1 MTIRIEV
8 TNPAEHQPSELR
20 AVATFLNNLAA
31 DREAGRIEHVP
42 AFRSG
47 ASQVAVVNEISAGGV
62 STTAPLASAPQVTSD
77 APGVSSQN
85 ETDDSAG
92 ASAACDTSKL
102 DSDGIKWDERI
113 HSETKSQNKDGTW
126 RLRRGVDKA
135 LVDQVIAE
143 QRAAQQQNDDT
154 PPPPPAEDAAPE
166 LPPEAPEETPP
177 PPADDDVKPADVIK
191 FISSNKLET
200 ATVNAMA
207 EQLGMARAADL
218 FTKPQLA
225 GQLLELLKPLVA

>member
-8 TNPAEHQPSELR
+8 TDPHSHKPEE
-20 AVATFLNNLAA
+20 LAA
-31 DREAGRIEHVP
+31 VVHLLNCVIADKGGRTTLVDPSHV
-42 AFRSG
+42 G
-47 ASQVAVVNEISAGGV
+47 APNLPLVSAHQ
-62 STTAPLASAPQVTSD
+62 ATSD
-77 APGVSSQN
+77 APGASN
-85 ETDDSAG
+85 PEETEPDAD
-92 ASAACDTSKL
+92 ASDACDTSQL
-102 DSDGIKWDERI
+102 DSEGIKWDERI

-135 LVDQVIAE
+135 LVDRVIAE
-143 QRAAQQQNDDT
+143 QRAAVEDT
-154 PPPPPAEDAAPE
+154 PPPPPVEDDAPD
-166 LPPEAPEETPP
+166 LPPEAPAEEDTPP
-177 PPADDDVKPADVIK
+177 PPAADDVKPADVIK

>member
-8 TNPAEHQPSELR
+8 TNPVEHQPSELR
-20 AVATFLNNLAA
+20 AVAAFLNNLAA

-47 ASQVAVVNEISAGGV
+47 ASQVAVVNEISTGGV
-62 STTAPLASAPQVTSD
+62 STTAPLASARQASSD
-77 APGVSSQN
+77 VPGVSSQN
-85 ETDDSAG
+85 EPDDSAD
-92 ASAACDTSKL
+92 ASAACDTSQL

-126 RLRRGVDKA
+126 RLRRNVDKA

-143 QRAAQQQNDDT
+143 QRAAQQQQEDDT

-166 LPPEAPEETPP
+166 LPPEETPP
-177 PPADDDVKPADVIK
+177 PVAETTDDVKPADVIK
-191 FISSNKLET
+191 FISTNKLEA
-200 ATVNAMA
+200 ATVNAMC
-207 EQLGMARAADL
+207 EELGMKRAADL
-218 FTKPQLA
+218 FTNA
-225 GQLLELLKPLVA
+225 GKASALLELLKPLVE

>member
-42 AFRSG
+42 ASRSVG
-47 ASQVAVVNEISAGGV
+47 SHEV
-62 STTAPLASAPQVTSD
+62 STTAPLASARQASSD

-85 ETDDSAG
+85 ETEPDAD
-92 ASAACDTSKL
+92 ASAACDTSQL
-102 DSDGIKWDERI
+102 DSEGIKWDERI

-135 LVDQVIAE
+135 LVDQVIAT
-143 QRAAQQQNDDT
+143 QQQQEDDT
-154 PPPPPAEDAAPE
+154 PPPPPTEEESAPE
-166 LPPEAPEETPP
+166 LPPEETPP
-177 PPADDDVKPADVIK
+177 PPAAETADDVKPADVIK
-191 FISSNKLET
+191 FISTNKLEA
-200 ATVNAMA
+200 ATVNAMC
-207 EQLGMARAADL
+207 EELGMKRAADL
-218 FTKPQLA
+218 FTNA
-225 GQLLELLKPLVA
+225 GKASALLELLKPLVE

>member
-31 DREAGRIEHVP
+31 DREAGRITGAAVEVP
-42 AFRSG
+42 AA
-47 ASQVAVVNEISAGGV
+47 AS
-62 STTAPLASAPQVTSD
+62 PLASAHRTTIA
-77 APGVSSQN
+77 APGASSPE
-85 ETDDSAG
+85 ETEPDAN
-92 ASAACDTSKL
+92 ASAACDTSQL
-102 DSDGIKWDERI
+102 DSEGVAWDERI
-113 HSETKSQNKDGTW
+113 HSETKNQNKDGTW

-143 QRAAQQQNDDT
+143 QQQDDAPPPPPADEPEAPELQPEAPEDDT
-154 PPPPPAEDAAPE
+154 PPPPVAA
-166 LPPEAPEETPP
+166 A
-177 PPADDDVKPADVIK
+177 DDVKPADVIK

>member
-31 DREAGRIEHVP
+31 DREAGRITGAAVEVP
-42 AFRSG
+42 TA
-47 ASQVAVVNEISAGGV
+47 A
-62 STTAPLASAPQVTSD
+62 APLASAPQVTSA
-77 APGVSSQN
+77 APGASSRE
-85 ETDDSAG
+85 ETEPDAD

-102 DSDGIKWDERI
+102 DSEGVAWDERI

-126 RLRRGVDKA
+126 RLRRNVDKA
-135 LVDQVIAE
+135 LVDQVIA
-143 QRAAQQQNDDT
+143 AQQQQDDT
-154 PPPPPAEDAAPE
+154 PPPPPADESEAPE
-166 LPPEAPEETPP
+166 LPPA
-177 PPADDDVKPADVIK
+177 ADDVKPADVIK

-218 FTKPQLA
+218 FIKPQLA

>member
-8 TNPAEHQPSELR
+8 TDPHSHKPEE
-20 AVATFLNNLAA
+20 LAA
-31 DREAGRIEHVP
+31 VVHLLNCVIADKGGRVAHEVP
-42 AFRSG
+42 T
-47 ASQVAVVNEISAGGV
+47 V
-62 STTAPLASAPQVTSD
+62 TAPLASAHQVTSA
-77 APGVSSQN
+77 APGASSPE
-85 ETDDSAG
+85 ETEPDAN

-102 DSDGIKWDERI
+102 DSEGVAWDERI

-135 LVDQVIAE
+135 LVEQVIAE
-143 QRAAQQQNDDT
+143 QRAAAEDTPPPPPTEDDAPDLPPEAPTEDDT
-154 PPPPPAEDAAPE
+154 PPPPV
-166 LPPEAPEETPP
+166 ETEQ
-177 PPADDDVKPADVIK
+177 VKPADVIK
-191 FISSNKLET
+191 FISANKLET

>member
-31 DREAGRIEHVP
+31 DRETGRIEHVP
-42 AFRSG
+42 AFRSV
-47 ASQVAVVNEISAGGV
+47 ASHEVPAA
-62 STTAPLASAPQVTSD
+62 APLESARQASID

-85 ETDDSAG
+85 ETDDSAD
-92 ASAACDTSKL
+92 ASAACDTSQL
-102 DSDGIKWDERI
+102 DSEGVKWDERI

-135 LVDQVIAE
+135 LVDQVIAAQ
-143 QRAAQQQNDDT
+143 QRAAVTATQQQEDDT
-154 PPPPPAEDAAPE
+154 PPPPPAEDAAPD

-177 PPADDDVKPADVIK
+177 PVAETADDVKPADVIK
-191 FISSNKLET
+191 FISTNKLEA
-200 ATVNAMA
+200 ATVNAMC
-207 EQLGMARAADL
+207 EELGMKRAADL
-218 FTKPQLA
+218 FTNPTKA
-225 GQLLELLKPLVA
+225 SALLELLKPLVE

>member
-42 AFRSG
+42 AYRSTGSLSVGSHEVPAAAPLVSARQNTTVVPG
-47 ASQVAVVNEISAGGV
+47 ASSQSE
-62 STTAPLASAPQVTSD
+62 TEPD
-77 APGVSSQN
+77 A
-85 ETDDSAG
+85 D
-92 ASAACDTSKL
+92 ASAACDISQL
-102 DSDGIKWDERI
+102 DSEGIKWDERI

-135 LVDQVIAE
+135 LVDQVIA
-143 QRAAQQQNDDT
+143 AQQQQEDDT
-154 PPPPPAEDAAPE
+154 PPPPPAEDDAAPD
-166 LPPEAPEETPP
+166 LPPEAPETEDTPP
-177 PPADDDVKPADVIK
+177 PPVADDVKPADVIK

>member
-31 DREAGRIEHVP
+31 DREAGRIDHVP
-42 AFRSG
+42 AYRSTG
-47 ASQVAVVNEISAGGV
+47 SVSVATHEVPAA
-62 STTAPLASAPQVTSD
+62 APLASAPQVTSD
-77 APGVSSQN
+77 APGASGPE
-85 ETDDSAG
+85 ETEPGAD
-92 ASAACDTSKL
+92 ASAACDTSQL
-102 DSDGIKWDERI
+102 DSEGVAWDERI

-126 RLRRGVDKA
+126 RLRRGVDKT
-135 LVDQVIAE
+135 LVEQVIAE
-143 QRAAQQQNDDT
+143 QRAAAEDT
-154 PPPPPAEDAAPE
+154 PPPPPAEDDAPD
-166 LPPEAPEETPP
+166 LPPEAPAEDDTPP

>member
-31 DREAGRIEHVP
+31 DRETGRIEHVP
-42 AFRSG
+42 AYRSVG
-47 ASQVAVVNEISAGGV
+47 SVSVATHEVPTA
-62 STTAPLASAPQVTSD
+62 TAPLVSAHQATSA
-77 APGVSSQN
+77 APGASSPE
-85 ETDDSAG
+85 ETEPDAN

-102 DSDGIKWDERI
+102 DSEGVAWDERI

-135 LVDQVIAE
+135 LVEQVIAG
-143 QRAAQQQNDDT
+143 QRPPQDDDT
-154 PPPPPAEDAAPE
+154 PPPPPADETEAPE
-166 LPPEAPEETPP
+166 LPPEDDTPP

-191 FISSNKLET
+191 FISANKLET

>member
-31 DREAGRIEHVP
+31 DREAGRIAHVP
-42 AFRSG
+42 AYRSTG
-47 ASQVAVVNEISAGGV
+47 SVSVATHEVPA
-62 STTAPLASAPQVTSD
+62 TAPLASAPQATTGAPGASDPEETESD
-77 APGVSSQN
+77 A
-85 ETDDSAG
+85 D

-102 DSDGIKWDERI
+102 DSEGIAWDERI
-113 HSETKSQNKDGTW
+113 HSETKNQNKDGTW

-135 LVDQVIAE
+135 LVEEVIAE
-143 QRAAQQQNDDT
+143 QRAAVEDT
-154 PPPPPAEDAAPE
+154 PPPPPADEPEAPE
-166 LPPEAPEETPP
+166 LPPEAPAEDDTPP

>member
-31 DREAGRIEHVP
+31 DRETGRIEHVP
-42 AFRSG
+42 AYRSTG
-47 ASQVAVVNEISAGGV
+47 SVSVATHEVPAA
-62 STTAPLASAPQVTSD
+62 APLASAPQATSA
-77 APGVSSQN
+77 APGASSQSET
-85 ETDDSAG
+85 ETDAD
-92 ASAACDTSKL
+92 ASGACDISQL
-102 DSDGIKWDERI
+102 DSEGVKWDERI

-126 RLRRGVDKA
+126 RLRRGVDKT
-135 LVDQVIAE
+135 LVEQVIAE
-143 QRAAQQQNDDT
+143 QRAAGQQQDDT
-154 PPPPPAEDAAPE
+154 PPPPPADEPEAPE
-166 LPPEAPEETPP
+166 LPAEDDTPP
-177 PPADDDVKPADVIK
+177 PPAEDDVKPADVIK

>member
-42 AFRSG
+42 AYRSTGSLSVGSHEVPAAAPLVSARQTTTVVPG
-47 ASQVAVVNEISAGGV
+47 ASSQSE
-62 STTAPLASAPQVTSD
+62 TEPD
-77 APGVSSQN
+77 A
-85 ETDDSAG
+85 D
-92 ASAACDTSKL
+92 ASAACDISQL
-102 DSDGIKWDERI
+102 DSEGIKWDERI

-135 LVDQVIAE
+135 LVDQVIA
-143 QRAAQQQNDDT
+143 AQQQQEDDT
-154 PPPPPAEDAAPE
+154 PPPPPAEDAAPY
-166 LPPEAPEETPP
+166 LPPEAPAEDDTP

-191 FISSNKLET
+191 FISSNKLEA